1 MLNSCCY
8 WEDIHMFSI
17 SYMSNLFSRGLRR
30 YLSHAL
36 WVFKIVSSLNLF
48 KLISRSGGQWTFRMT
63 LVTVG
68 YICFSLMD
76 KNVKPGAA
84 LGGGQR
90 LRLFVFSTSRC
101 GLRVT
106 PVFWSA
112 VHWVRTS
119 HRLFVQHV
127 FTASGC
133 NVGQLTVIMI
143 IILGHPQGTHQVR
156 ACRWPTDFSLSR
168 LHVSASCNTS
178 VTSHEDIQ
186 DQFGALI
193 R

>member
-17 SYMSNLFSRGLRR
+17 SCMSNLFSRGLRR

-84 LGGGQR
+84 LGGDRGCDCLCSQHR
-90 LRLFVFSTSRC
+90 AAGCASLRCFGARFTE
-101 GLRVT
+101 
-106 PVFWSA
+106 SA
-112 VHWVRTS
+112 RH
-119 HRLFVQHV
+119 
-127 FTASGC
+127 
-133 NVGQLTVIMI
+133 TVY
-143 IILGHPQGTHQVR
+143 L
-156 ACRWPTDFSLSR
+156 
-168 LHVSASCNTS
+168 CNTYS
-178 VTSHEDIQ
+178 QPRVATSDSWQ
-186 DQFGALI
+186 LSWLLY
-193 R
+193 